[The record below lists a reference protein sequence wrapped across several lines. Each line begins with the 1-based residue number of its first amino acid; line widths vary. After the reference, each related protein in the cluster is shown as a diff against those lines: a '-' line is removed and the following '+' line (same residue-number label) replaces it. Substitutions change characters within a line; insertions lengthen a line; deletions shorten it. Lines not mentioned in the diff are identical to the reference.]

1 MPRTKKPAGT
11 TVDKRNGRNV
21 QLQQIGG
28 ERFDPP
34 ADLCEQARQQWDAYW
49 SDPVSQVQTTADR
62 NLLERW
68 VVNVDRYWRLI
79 GEADKQPM
87 TENSQGRVA
96 NPLYAIALKV
106 ESSVKADEAQLG
118 IGPKNRAALGIAVIT
133 ERRSLHDMNARYGGA
148 GDDHSTAIEA
158 AEEDPRL
165 QVIEGELA

>member
-11 TVDKRNGRNV
+11 TVDRRNGRNV
-21 QLQQIGG
+21 QLRHVGG

-34 ADLCEQARQQWDAYW
+34 GALCDQAHQQWDAYW
-49 SDPVSQVQTTADR
+49 SDPVSQVQTLADR

-68 VVNVDRYWRLI
+68 IVNVDRYWRLI

-106 ESSVKADEAQLG
+106 ESSIKADEAQLG

-133 ERRSLHDMNARYGGA
+133 EQRSLADMNSRYGGA
-148 GDDHSTAIEA
+148 GDDSPAVET

-165 QVIEGELA
+165 QIIEGELA

>member
-21 QLQQIGG
+21 RLRHVGG

-34 ADLCEQARQQWDAYW
+34 GDLCDQAGQQWDAYW
-49 SDPVSQVQTTADR
+49 NDPVSQVQTRADR

-68 VVNVDRYWRLI
+68 IVNVDRYWRLI

-106 ESSVKADEAQLG
+106 EASIKADEAQLG

-133 ERRSLHDMNARYGGA
+133 ERRSLADMNSRYGGA
-148 GDDHSTAIEA
+148 GDDSPAVER
-158 AEEDPRL
+158 AEKDPRL